1 MSLQT
6 NFWFKQGVTFSQCSW
21 NVGVPIL
28 LLCTCTVLSPKNMY
42 TCPMYIFECLQ
53 HRRKRLEFLRDE
65 RVNSLCKVKS
75 WLDTQWNQNEYYV
88 NYTGSTADSNW
99 NSKSV
104 KCRCH
109 WQRGFSQMV
118 WTHFVREQWKSPT
131 FSTQIPKVFFNIEI
145 FFATRRCQ

>member
-1 MSLQT
+1 MSHVHIRV
-6 NFWFKQGVTFSQCSW
+6 FAASAEKV
-21 NVGVPIL
+21 
-28 LLCTCTVLSPKNMY
+28 
-42 TCPMYIFECLQ
+42 
-53 HRRKRLEFLRDE
+53 EFLRDE

-109 WQRGFSQMV
+109 
-118 WTHFVREQWKSPT
+118 
-131 FSTQIPKVFFNIEI
+131 
-145 FFATRRCQ
+145 